1 MTDLPLWASIPVL
14 FFVVL
19 GPTLVLLGAW
29 GLVTLPRFY
38 DRLHSPALGASWGT
52 GAVVMA
58 TIIASSAAE
67 GRLVLAPLVIG
78 VFIMIT
84 TPVTMM
90 VLTRAALQ
98 RERAEGVPDVPPSR
112 PAPDDG
118 DKVRTDG

>member
-14 FFVVL
+14 FFVIL
-19 GPTLVLLGAW
+19 GPTLVLLGSW

-38 DRLHSPALGASWGT
+38 DRLHAPALGASWGT
-52 GAVVMA
+52 GSVVVA
-58 TIIASSAAE
+58 TIIASSAIE
-67 GRLVLAPLVIG
+67 GRLVLAPLVVG

-98 RERAEGVPDVPPSR
+98 RERAEGVADVPP
-112 PAPDDG
+112 PQPPPDEEEIKAG
-118 DKVRTDG
+118 G

>member
-58 TIIASSAAE
+58 TIIASSATE